1 MDDKHQLSEIQG
13 LPEGAVEYLKG
24 QWIETLEEGL
34 SAVALAP
41 GALTWK
47 DAFLQQGRAIV
58 GDELYQQLTT
68 PCEERAKGLV
78 MPEAEPLQAEPQLTG
93 KETDDENQ

>member
-1 MDDKHQLSEIQG
+1 MDDKHLLAEIEG
-13 LPEGAVEYLKG
+13 LPEGAAEYLKG

-41 GALTWK
+41 DALTWK
-47 DAFLQQGRAIV
+47 DAFLQRGREIV
-58 GDELYQQLTT
+58 GDGLYQQLTT

-78 MPEAEPLQAEPQLTG
+78 MPEAEPLPAGE
-93 KETDDENQ
+93 ETDDENQ

>member
-1 MDDKHQLSEIQG
+1 MDDKHLLAEIEG
-13 LPEGAVEYLKG
+13 LPEGAAEYLKG

-41 GALTWK
+41 DALTWK
-47 DAFLQQGRAIV
+47 DAFLQQGKAIV

>member
-13 LPEGAVEYLKG
+13 LPEGAVEFLMG
-24 QWIETLEEGL
+24 QWIETLEDAL

-41 GALTWK
+41 DALAWK
-47 DAFLQQGRAIV
+47 GAFLRRGREVV
-58 GDELYQQLTT
+58 GEERYVQLTT

-78 MPEAEPLQAEPQLTG
+78 MPEAEPLPAE
-93 KETDDENQ
+93 KEADDEDK

>member
-41 GALTWK
+41 DALTWK
-47 DAFLQQGRAIV
+47 DAFLQRGREIV
-58 GDELYQQLTT
+58 GDGLYQRLTT

-78 MPEAEPLQAEPQLTG
+78 MPEAEPMQAESQPAG
-93 KETDDENQ
+93 EETDDENQ